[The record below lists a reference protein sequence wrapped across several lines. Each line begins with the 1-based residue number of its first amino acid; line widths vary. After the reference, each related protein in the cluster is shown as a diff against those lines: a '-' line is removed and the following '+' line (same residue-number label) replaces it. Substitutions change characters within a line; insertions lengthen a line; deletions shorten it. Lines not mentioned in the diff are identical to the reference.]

1 MRAVS
6 ALCFAVL
13 LAAPLTAD
21 DTDQR
26 DQRFADYLSGVRFVG
41 HFTVTGQPSADLK
54 TEEYVIDKVEK
65 LPEKDR
71 FRFTASIQY
80 GDGEKVNKVPMD
92 LQVLWA
98 GRTPVITLDEVWL
111 PGLGTF
117 SARVVIHDDKYA
129 GTWQHGDKGGHLF
142 GDIEPLEQTETTEGA
157 PRN

>member
-1 MRAVS
+1 MRAMF
-6 ALCFAVL
+6 ALCCAVL
-13 LAAPLTAD
+13 LVAPALGD

-41 HFTVTGQPSADLK
+41 HFTVTGQPATDLK
-54 TEEYVIDKVEK
+54 TEEYVITKVEK
-65 LPEKDR
+65 LPETDR
-71 FRFTASIQY
+71 FRFTASVRY
-80 GDGEKVNKVPMD
+80 GDGEQANQVPMD

-129 GTWQHGDKGGHLF
+129 GTWQHGEKGGHLF
-142 GDIEPLEQTETTEGA
+142 GVVEPLEQRERTESPQE
-157 PRN
+157 N